1 MREVHEVGSY
11 LDPCLILVLRAIVDC
26 LCAQKDAP
34 WVQSSLFFAYPVCL
48 QILHSRY
55 PAQYLATQLSA
66 FPLPRPL
73 FSSPLPALVCLA
85 GETIYSSLER
95 RILAWTIGA
104 YSLELLSS
112 TSSSS
117 PDSSDHVLHSPTSF
131 PFCAIVC
138 NRERERGREGRAAA
152 MLRAQQMRMMMM
164 SLIRCLIKNMA

>member
-1 MREVHEVGSY
+1 MGAEQPLLRLSC
-11 LDPCLILVLRAIVDC
+11 LSSDPSLAISCAIFGNPIICL
-26 LCAQKDAP
+26 P
-34 WVQSSLFFAYPVCL
+34 SPSLF
-48 QILHSRY
+48 
-55 PAQYLATQLSA
+55 
-66 FPLPRPL
+66 L

-138 NRERERGREGRAAA
+138 NRAREGEVKGESGRIAQGAADE
-152 MLRAQQMRMMMM
+152 
-164 SLIRCLIKNMA
+164 NDDDDEPD